1 MEKFSGFREGK
12 TRWVQIPEQFFSE
25 ALPKVN
31 DLFELKLVLHV
42 FNFLNQLEGAFRYI
56 IREDLFNDQNLIESF
71 GDTLQE
77 ATKQIDN
84 SLNLAVSDH
93 LLLCQQVEFDGV
105 LQNIYFLNTAKGRAA
120 VQAIINNQ
128 WRPSGD
134 PFSPIEIAP
143 ERPNIFRLYEE
154 NIGPL
159 TPIISDSLSDAENTY
174 PSEWIEDAFRIA
186 VENNNRNWRY
196 IAAILDRWQRK
207 GRYERKDRRDSEEAR
222 RRYAEWEE

>member
-1 MEKFSGFREGK
+1 METFSGFSEGK
-12 TRWVQIPEQFFSE
+12 TRLVQIPAQFFSE
-25 ALPKVN
+25 ALPKIN

-42 FNFLNQLEGAFRYI
+42 FNFLNQLEGSFRYI
-56 IREDLFNDQNLIESF
+56 IREDLLNDQNLVESF
-71 GDTLQE
+71 GKNSLE
-77 ATKQIDN
+77 AVMQIDD
-84 SLNLAVSDH
+84 SLKLAVSDNI
-93 LLLCQQVEFDGV
+93 LLCQQVEFGGEK
-105 LQNIYFLNTAKGRAA
+105 NNFYFLNTAKGRAA

-134 PFSPIEIAP
+134 PFSPIEIIP

-159 TPIISDSLSDAENTY
+159 TPIISDSLSDAEESY
-174 PSEWIEDAFRIA
+174 PSEWIEEAFRIA
-186 VENNNRNWRY
+186 VEKNNRNWRY

-222 RRYAEWEE
+222 RRYADWEE